1 MTPRDPLTINDIV
14 VEWIDS
20 DEQLADLLATR
31 DVTVD
36 YALDTEFIAG
46 QAYFTELSLVQIA
59 WPDRIALIDPYL
71 GSLQP
76 LRPFFEGPADAIL
89 HAMEKAISDHQVTYD
104 LARLMPGA
112 QQVSCS
118 GFGQALIARL

>member
-1 MTPRDPLTINDIV
+1 MTPREPLTINDIV

-71 GSLQP
+71 VSLQP
-76 LRPFFEGPADAIL
+76 LRP
-89 HAMEKAISDHQVTYD
+89 
-104 LARLMPGA
+104 
-112 QQVSCS
+112 
-118 GFGQALIARL
+118 